1 MTVKRPAPIHC
12 PNCGNTQFSTIY
24 TTCPKCPGVR
34 PIAYI
39 EDDSDDPCSPDYV
52 PSAETLRLAR
62 SIGVRF

>member
-12 PNCGNTQFSTIY
+12 PKCGKQFSTIY
-24 TTCPKCPGVR
+24 TMCPECKVR

-52 PSAETLRLAR
+52 PPAETLRLAR